1 MDNKLNEIRRKISL
15 LRADMLSLQG
25 EIRVLVN
32 RDLDCSESSLR
43 LTAMRA
49 EMLDLIRRRNAMGGI
64 EACPNI
70 AERLKQN
77 YRPELRRRTL
87 RHKNT
92 LDKKNILDKSA
103 AAREKPGRSRALS
116 I

>member
-1 MDNKLNEIRRKISL
+1 
-15 LRADMLSLQG
+15 MLSLQE

-32 RDLDCSESSLR
+32 RGLDCSESSQR
-43 LTAMRA
+43 LMAMRA
-49 EMLDLIRRRNAMGGI
+49 EMLDLIRRRNAVGGI
-64 EACPNI
+64 ETCPNI

-77 YRPELRRRTL
+77 YRPELQRRTL

-92 LDKKNILDKSA
+92 LDSKNILDKSA
-103 AAREKPGRSRALS
+103 AAKEKPGQSRALS